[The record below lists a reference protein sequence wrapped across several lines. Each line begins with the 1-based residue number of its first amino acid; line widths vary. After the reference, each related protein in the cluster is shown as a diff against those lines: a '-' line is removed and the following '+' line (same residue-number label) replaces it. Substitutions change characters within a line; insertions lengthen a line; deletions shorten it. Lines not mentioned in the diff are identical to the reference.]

1 MRAGQL
7 NRRVTIERKTG
18 GVDAIGQPLPEGWET
33 FAQVWANVRHLS
45 GSESIKAGAVTSEV
59 KASIRIRYRSDIN
72 AGMRVVLGAKT
83 YEIRA
88 VMPDDVRREY
98 VDLVCEVVA

>member
-1 MRAGQL
+1 MTL

-33 FAQVWANVRHLS
+33 LAQVWANVRHLS
-45 GSESIKAGAVTSEV
+45 GSESIKADTVTSEV
-59 KASIRIRYRSDIN
+59 KASIRIRYRSDID

-88 VMPDDVRREY
+88 VMPDEVRRDY